1 MRQQIDHQSPHLT
14 KMESLFTITENS
26 QTFGE
31 NRKREYLASEISL
44 QSYSFQKSLLCSV
57 GGKMEQV

>member
-1 MRQQIDHQSPHLT
+1 MRQQIDHQSLHLT

-31 NRKREYLASEISL
+31 NRKREYLV
-44 QSYSFQKSLLCSV
+44 SYSFLKSLLC
-57 GGKMEQV
+57 

>member
-44 QSYSFQKSLLCSV
+44 QSYSFLKSLLC
-57 GGKMEQV
+57 